1 MRAHG
6 VLGPAAPAIEVFSG
20 RGQEA
25 RGRRCRLNGPAF
37 TLATESCASWPR
49 TAQGSFKE
57 PTDKNQH
64 GSLPAVWSSVLV
76 LPLVLALN
84 PVRIGLILFFVSRP
98 RPLRN
103 LLAHWAGNLTVA
115 IPIVVLPLTLL
126 HVTPMFKSFVQDLA
140 TSSTVRQIQFGMG
153 VLALSIAA
161 LMLVRS
167 RTRRRA
173 QLPIPGGNTSI
184 LVLDDPDT
192 PTAISSLLE
201 SAQDA
206 PTEDRSAVSRL
217 LGRAHNAWEK
227 NASWWVAFVVGLLMP
242 PSPDVTVFV
251 LAIIVASG
259 APIGTQVSAAIV
271 FVIEVLA
278 VVEIT
283 LISYL
288 AMPAKTEAVLQ
299 PLHDWSSAHGRQ
311 LMIAL
316 LTVAGV
322 SMVASGMHSI

>member
-1 MRAHG
+1 M
-6 VLGPAAPAIEVFSG
+6 L
-20 RGQEA
+20 
-25 RGRRCRLNGPAF
+25 L
-37 TLATESCASWPR
+37 
-49 TAQGSFKE
+49 
-57 PTDKNQH
+57 
-64 GSLPAVWSSVLV
+64 LPIA
-76 LPLVLALN
+76 LALN
-84 PVRIGLILFFVSRP
+84 PVRIGLTLLFVSRP
-98 RPLRN
+98 RPLQN
-103 LLAHWAGNLTVA
+103 LLAYWAGNLTVA

-126 HVTPMFKSFVQDLA
+126 HVTPMLKSFVQDLA
-140 TSSTVRQIQFGMG
+140 TSSTVRQMQFGMG

-161 LMLVRS
+161 LMIVGS
-167 RTRRRA
+167 FRRQRA
-173 QLPIPGGNTSI
+173 QLPAPGGNTSI

-192 PTAISSLLE
+192 STAISSLLE

-227 NASWWVAFVVGLLMP
+227 NASWWVAFVIGLLMP
-242 PSPDVTVFV
+242 PSPDITVLV
-251 LAIIVASG
+251 LGIVATSG
-259 APIGTQVSAAIV
+259 AAIGTQVSAAIV

-288 AMPAKTEAVLQ
+288 AMPAKTTAVLR

-311 LMIAL
+311 LVIAL